1 MLQERALL
9 PAAETLTHQ
18 PNYTSSCGC
27 FRSKSCGG
35 MRAVSGKLTA
45 LLEAL
50 GVCCIQACCIEAQK
64 NWAGFAQDCTANW
77 LQGRDTMQVP

>member
-1 MLQERALL
+1 
-9 PAAETLTHQ
+9 
-18 PNYTSSCGC
+18 
-27 FRSKSCGG
+27 

>member
-1 MLQERALL
+1 MFQEQELWWDEGR
-9 PAAETLTHQ
+9 
-18 PNYTSSCGC
+18 
-27 FRSKSCGG
+27 
-35 MRAVSGKLTA
+35 VSGKLTA

-64 NWAGFAQDCTANW
+64 NWAGFAQDCPANW